1 MTWQFWD
8 GTFRNDWEKAFEK
21 YVAKGAEEKD

>member
-1 MTWQFWD
+1 MVCQFWD
-8 GTFRNDWEKAFEK
+8 RVFRIGWDEVFEK